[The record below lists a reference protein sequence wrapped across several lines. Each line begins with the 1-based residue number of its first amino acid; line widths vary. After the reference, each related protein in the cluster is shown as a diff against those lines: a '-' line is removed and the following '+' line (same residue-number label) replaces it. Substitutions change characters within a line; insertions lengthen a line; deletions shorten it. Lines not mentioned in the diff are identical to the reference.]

1 MTDRQRAYPVLSKL
15 QEDGWIDRYIAAQH
29 PISRRW
35 GFKIA
40 PTAQTPDDERYFLL
54 PREAL
59 AFAEGIKVAAERARK
74 AIVARD
80 LVETMRPPPRA

>member
-1 MTDRQRAYPVLSKL
+1 MDRSLHRRAASDFP
-15 QEDGWIDRYIAAQH
+15 A
-29 PISRRW
+29 W